1 MLALR
6 GGMDGDLLLVLSE
19 LIPLNLKVKD
29 SFILRCDLV
38 L

>member
-1 MLALR
+1 MLAMR

-19 LIPLNLKVKD
+19 LIPLNLKVKN
-29 SFILRCDLV
+29 SFVLTCDLV